1 MKILLGEICEFFDI
15 NPQYKNDI
23 EVNTRHGYK
32 KIENGAITAID
43 SKVYELRT
51 SCGKNLKGSPDHL
64 LYVNN
69 KWTKLKDINENDII
83 ETIHGDSRVLEC
95 NLLDYTDTLY
105 DIQVSEV
112 KEFYANGIVSHN
124 STITDVISFVL
135 FGKPIRKNKK
145 GNIVNRIN
153 KKALLTE
160 IKFNI
165 DNVLHYK
172 VIRGLKP
179 DVFDIYENDVL
190 LPRPARDA
198 DHQKYLEDKILRM
211 NFITFTQS
219 IVVSK
224 TLYEPFMQLKTP
236 RRREFVESVLRL
248 KVFSNMSKLHSDKLK
263 KVKAEFNTIK
273 YDNDKLEIE
282 VENAA
287 ESLETLERVLEN
299 STKEKADYINTKLE
313 ENDVKINDL
322 VKEHNVIKSKLV
334 EVDNTINSKY
344 TTNQKALVRL
354 NDKLADTEDALS
366 KVDLSENVCTMC
378 GHELT
383 TDHREEHKKNL
394 SDQIDKLKDGIK
406 KVEDLLS
413 ELEPQVKINEQLEL
427 DNQNCKN
434 EMTGIQRIL
443 QSLSTEK
450 KSLQSELSN
459 ISVDTTELDTVRE
472 KLYNVSQQKQEKQIE
487 FDTITKKLEYCNLVA
502 TMLKDNGIKAS
513 IVEKSIPLINKLIN
527 QNLSKFGFFAKFELD
542 SEFNEKI
549 LLRGFQEAS
558 YHDFSEGEKLRI
570 DMAILLAWREIT
582 MLQNAMFCNVLFLD
596 EMTDASLDDE
606 GIAIFSNMLTC
617 LKDNNVFVITHK
629 PEKLENIARSRIIIE
644 KVDGYSRIA
653 Q

>member
-1 MKILLGEICEFFDI
+1 MKLELESVRWQNFNSYGNMWTLVHLNR
-15 NPQYKNDI
+15 NPLTVI
-23 EVNTRHGYK
+23 EGKTGDGK
-32 KIENGAITAID
+32 SNGA
-43 SKVYELRT
+43 
-51 SCGKNLKGSPDHL
+51 GK
-64 LYVNN
+64 
-69 KWTKLKDINENDII
+69 
-83 ETIHGDSRVLEC
+83 
-95 NLLDYTDTLY
+95 
-105 DIQVSEV
+105 
-112 KEFYANGIVSHN
+112 

-145 GNIVNRIN
+145 GNIINRTN
-153 KKALLTE
+153 KKGLLTE
-160 IKFNI
+160 ISFNI

-179 DVFDIYENDVL
+179 DVFDIYENGVL
-190 LPRPARDA
+190 LPRPAKDA

-236 RRREFVESVLRL
+236 KRREFVESVLRL
-248 KVFSNMSKLHSDKLK
+248 KVFSNMSKLHAENLK
-263 KVKAEFNTIK
+263 RMKAEFNDIR

-282 VENAA
+282 LENVT
-287 ESLETLERVLEN
+287 ENVNSLARVLES
-299 STKEKADYINTKLE
+299 STNEKYDFISNKIKETD
-313 ENDVKINDL
+313 DKINGY
-322 VKEHNVIKSKLV
+322 VIEHNAFKSQIV
-334 EVDNTINSKY
+334 EVDNSHKTKY
-344 TTNQKALVRL
+344 TSNHKALVRL
-354 NDKLADTEDALS
+354 RDKLADTEDALQ
-366 KVDLSENVCTMC
+366 KVDLSENTCTMC
-378 GHELT
+378 GHELS
-383 TDHREEHKKNL
+383 TDHREEHKKTL
-394 SDQIDKLKDGIK
+394 GEQIEKLKDGIL
-406 KVEDLLS
+406 KVEDLLN
-413 ELEPQVKINEQLEL
+413 ELEPQVKLNDESEEKNKSL
-427 DNQNCKN
+427 KN
-434 EMTGIQRIL
+434 EMMSIQRLL
-443 QSLSTEK
+443 QALSTEK
-450 KSLQSELSN
+450 KSLQAELSN
-459 ISVDTTELDTVRE
+459 ISVDTSELDTAKE

-487 FDTITKKLEYCNLVA
+487 LDIITKKLEYCNLVA

-527 QNLSKFGFFAKFELD
+527 QNLSRFGFFANFELD

-549 LLRGFQEAS
+549 LMRGFQEAS
-558 YHDFSEGEKLRI
+558 YYDFSEGEKLRI

-629 PEKLENIARSRIIIE
+629 PEKLDNIARSRIIIE

>member
-1 MKILLGEICEFFDI
+1 MKLELESVRWQNFNSYGHMWTEVQLNR
-15 NPQYKNDI
+15 NPLTVI
-23 EVNTRHGYK
+23 EGKTGDGK
-32 KIENGAITAID
+32 SNGA
-43 SKVYELRT
+43 
-51 SCGKNLKGSPDHL
+51 GK
-64 LYVNN
+64 
-69 KWTKLKDINENDII
+69 
-83 ETIHGDSRVLEC
+83 
-95 NLLDYTDTLY
+95 
-105 DIQVSEV
+105 
-112 KEFYANGIVSHN
+112 

-282 VENAA
+282 VENAT

-299 STKEKADYINTKLE
+299 STKEKSDYINTKLE

-344 TTNQKALVRL
+344 TNNQKALVRL
-354 NDKLADTEDALS
+354 NDKLADTEDSLS

-427 DNQNCKN
+427 DNQNYKN
-434 EMTGIQRIL
+434 EMMGIQRIL